1 MSLGGSSG
9 SSAPGAGAG
18 PGPDGPTRPSF
29 AIILTITLTGILANG
44 LITAALPDIQD
55 DLLISS
61 AQLGMLVA
69 ATTTPG
75 ILLAPVIGVLADRY
89 GRREIVVPCLAL
101 FGLSGGMGSFAPDFG
116 TLLGLRLLQGVGSA
130 GLINLAVVII
140 SDHWEG
146 PERTRAIARNSAALT
161 GSIVVLPPL
170 GGLLTSLGGWRA
182 TFLPYWIGLVSAAV
196 VWVQLPRST
205 RREGTLRAQLSQT
218 VPILKTKAVLG
229 PVVFGLFLFVLIFG
243 LYLTAVPLYLDDEFG
258 IGPGGRGLILALPA
272 VTSTVSALSVG
283 RLRTRFGLFPVI
295 TVGMGLLAV
304 GFGLAA
310 GVPLV
315 VAVCIASL
323 LYGAGDGLL
332 IATLQDTVANV
343 APPAMRGTVIAT
355 WVGFARLGQ
364 TVGPLAVGVGLD
376 AAGARPVFAA
386 GAALATLLVLGQRWF
401 LAAAGDP
408 HAAEKL
414 ESAVTG

>member
-9 SSAPGAGAG
+9 SSAPG
-18 PGPDGPTRPSF
+18 PHPRPSF
-29 AIILTITLTGILANG
+29 AVILTITLTGIMANG
-44 LITAALPDIQD
+44 LITAALPDIRD
-55 DLLISS
+55 DLRISG
-61 AQLGMLVA
+61 AQLGMLIA

-75 ILLAPVIGVLADRY
+75 ILLAPLIGVLADRY

-101 FGLSGGMGSFAPDFG
+101 FGVSGGLAAFAPDFW

-130 GLINLAVVII
+130 GLINLAIVII

-146 PERTRAIARNSAALT
+146 AERTRAIARNSAALT

-170 GGLLTSLGGWRA
+170 GGLLTDLGGWRA
-182 TFLPYWIGLVSAAV
+182 TFVPYWIAVISAVV

-218 VPILKTKAVLG
+218 APVLRTWAVLG
-229 PVVFGLFLFVLIFG
+229 PVTMGLFVFVLIFG
-243 LYLTAVPLYLDDEFG
+243 IFLTAVPLYLDDEFG
-258 IGPGGRGLILALPA
+258 VGPAGRGIVLALPA
-272 VTSTVSALSVG
+272 VTSTISALSVG
-283 RLRTRFGLFPVI
+283 RLRDRYGLFPVI
-295 TVGMGLLAV
+295 RVGFVLFVA

-310 GVPLV
+310 GVPTLA
-315 VAVCIASL
+315 AVCAASL

-332 IATLQDTVANV
+332 ISTLQDTVANV
-343 APPAMRGTVIAT
+343 APPHARGTVIAT
-355 WVGFARLGQ
+355 WVGFARFGQ

-386 GAALATLLVLGQRWF
+386 GAAIATLLVLAQARM

-408 HAAEKL
+408 QAAAKL
-414 ESAVTG
+414 ESATRR